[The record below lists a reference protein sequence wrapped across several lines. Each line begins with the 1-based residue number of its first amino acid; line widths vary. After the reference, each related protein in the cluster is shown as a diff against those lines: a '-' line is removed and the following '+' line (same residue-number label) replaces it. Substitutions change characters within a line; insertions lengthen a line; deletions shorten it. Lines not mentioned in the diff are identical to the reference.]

1 MREKSTK
8 TKMDTKYEKVMG
20 IFIQTEMPCEKFGI

>member
-1 MREKSTK
+1 
-8 TKMDTKYEKVMG
+8 MDTKYEKVMG